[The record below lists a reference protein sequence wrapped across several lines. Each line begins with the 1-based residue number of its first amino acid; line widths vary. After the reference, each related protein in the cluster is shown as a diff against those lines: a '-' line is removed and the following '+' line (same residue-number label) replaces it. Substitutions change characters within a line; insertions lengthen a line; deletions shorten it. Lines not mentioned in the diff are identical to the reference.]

1 LGFLTTL
8 LALSA
13 AMSDAQLQGG
23 VVIGPISQDDWDVM
37 LMLVHTISRLKED
50 RQKYRN
56 VLKMDEEWLRELK
69 EKYRR

>member
-1 LGFLTTL
+1 
-8 LALSA
+8 
-13 AMSDAQLQGG
+13 MSDAQRQSG

-37 LMLVHTISRLKED
+37 LMLVQTIPRLKED

-69 EKYRR
+69 EKYCR

>member
-1 LGFLTTL
+1 M
-8 LALSA
+8 SA
-13 AMSDAQLQGG
+13 AQQPQSG

-37 LMLVHTISRLKED
+37 LMLVHTIPRLKED

-69 EKYRR
+69 EKYCR